1 MLTILTFQQTWVCW
15 KASNR
20 HPYVGFL
27 FRCYSDPGY
36 FLFLIRPEMC
46 ETDLTDFQWQGIQE
60 ILPDTP
66 RREHSLRLI
75 VNALLY
81 LTKSGFQWRLL
92 LHEFPAFPL
101 VY

>member
-1 MLTILTFQQTWVCW
+1 
-15 KASNR
+15 
-20 HPYVGFL
+20 
-27 FRCYSDPGY
+27 
-36 FLFLIRPEMC
+36 MC

-92 LHEFPAFPL
+92 LYEFPAFPL